1 MYSYSKKYNYII
13 NYRAKS
19 GCSLV
24 RRLFL
29 ELHQN
34 ELENKTK
41 DLWHSS
47 NDDFFLHNKNI
58 KNDLP
63 NIYVCRNP
71 YNRVVSMFCNK
82 YCGGKG
88 NILSKNKE
96 FKLNKTTFREFV
108 LKLYDLKKNNKLN
121 NIDVHIKTQACDY
134 INNINSYIVKLEKFD
149 DEIIKI
155 YIKLGF
161 TELIPKIEKFLK
173 NRGFINKTP
182 RIEEDIYVYDKEYD
196 VNNTIFPSYKYFY
209 DKELLNLVYE
219 IYEKDFISFGYK
231 KFIIYENNILSM
243 IETDYLEMEKEK
255 YIKLSNSGGA
265 TSEIYISEDK
275 KYIIKKIIDYFY
287 YDVFER
293 EVFLLYFLGLHNIDF
308 VPKLISYNIET
319 KSIKMTYCGEKMNNY
334 NKPNDY
340 LEQLNNILTTFE
352 KLGIKHND
360 IKDNSEFLLI
370 NNKIYLC
377 DFGWATID
385 NNLNCNIGL
394 WEGDKPYDNINDKN
408 ILKYY
413 SNNYTIDTIYSLNNY
428 NLVLDKNTYL
438 DEINKHKI
446 KRDYNVTIT
455 SIFLEPLNQQL
466 FNFSKIIKDMLLSDL
481 NILNSAYLSFDINN
495 FHPDYDNLDME
506 DHKKLIEIFIYY
518 YLIETPLNYN
528 NLLTDNFLYI
538 NKETEYILDNNVI
551 YTLIPE
557 NEVIIGERELTKND
571 NYSLYFDLKEYIL
584 EAVPK
589 DIINVFY
596 VLNKKILEQ
605 IKFNIPEN
613 IDLLNL
619 DRDIIIDT
627 YQIKIGKNDKNV
639 IAKIKNNNNK
649 YYVYTYYANTKIILK
664 KNNLVDY
671 QKNNNKQQ
679 ILYQRDNKIAIL
691 LFGIGISKN
700 EKHDKI
706 FSLIQKKLKANYD
719 IYLSMEG
726 SEMNENTVKTY
737 NPKNYILVSNS
748 ANNNTKIKGIDLIY
762 EAIKKNIIY
771 DHILIINFD
780 IPEINLDNIYELY
793 DNYYLFPIK
802 QLNNYYM
809 LL

>member
-1 MYSYSKKYNYII
+1 MI
-13 NYRAKS
+13 
-19 GCSLV
+19 
-24 RRLFL
+24 
-29 ELHQN
+29 
-34 ELENKTK
+34 
-41 DLWHSS
+41 
-47 NDDFFLHNKNI
+47 DF
-58 KNDLP
+58 P
-63 NIYVCRNP
+63 
-71 YNRVVSMFCNK
+71 
-82 YCGGKG
+82 
-88 NILSKNKE
+88 
-96 FKLNKTTFREFV
+96 
-108 LKLYDLKKNNKLN
+108 N
-121 NIDVHIKTQACDY
+121 NI
-134 INNINSYIVKLEKFD
+134 S
-149 DEIIKI
+149 IIIQK
-155 YIKLGF
+155 
-161 TELIPKIEKFLK
+161 
-173 NRGFINKTP
+173 
-182 RIEEDIYVYDKEYD
+182 
-196 VNNTIFPSYKYFY
+196 
-209 DKELLNLVYE
+209 
-219 IYEKDFISFGYK
+219 
-231 KFIIYENNILSM
+231 
-243 IETDYLEMEKEK
+243 DYLEIDNKKEK

-275 KYIIKKIIDYFY
+275 RYVIKKIIDYY
-287 YDVFER
+287 QYDVFER
-293 EVFLLYFLGLHNIDF
+293 EIYLLYFLNFHNIDF
-308 VPKLISYNIET
+308 VPQLINYDIENR
-319 KSIKMTYCGEKMNNY
+319 IMHMTYCGEKMNNY

-340 LEQLNNILTTFE
+340 LEQLNNILTNINN
-352 KLGIKHND
+352 LGIKHND
-360 IKDNSEFLLI
+360 IKDNSELLI
-370 NNKIYLC
+370 LEEKIYLC
-377 DFGWATID
+377 DFGWASLN
-385 NNLNCNIGL
+385 NNLSCNIGL
-394 WEGDKPYDNINDKN
+394 WEGDKPYNNINDKN
-408 ILKYY
+408 MLKYY

-528 NLLTDNFLYI
+528 NLLIDNFLYI

-596 VLNKKILEQ
+596 VLNKKFLEQ

-627 YQIKIGKNDKNV
+627 YQLKIGKNDKNV
-639 IAKIKNNNNK
+639 VAKIKNNNNK

-726 SEMNENTVKTY
+726 SEMNENIVKTY

-762 EAIKKNIIY
+762 ESIKKNIIY
-771 DHILIINFD
+771 DNILIINFD
-780 IPEINLDNIYELY
+780 IPEINLDIQ
-793 DNYYLFPIK
+793 DTYYLFPIK
-802 QLNNYYM
+802 QLNTFYKN
-809 LL
+809 LWI